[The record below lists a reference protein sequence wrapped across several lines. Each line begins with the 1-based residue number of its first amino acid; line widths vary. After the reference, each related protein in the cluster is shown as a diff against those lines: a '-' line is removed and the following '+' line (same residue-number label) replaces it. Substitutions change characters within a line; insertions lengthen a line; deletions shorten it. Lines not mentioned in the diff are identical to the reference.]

1 MCLHAQELLR
11 LKNIEHW
18 SHCLTPRG
26 AFAVDYSL
34 HILHTFL
41 HKGGE
46 SKEARAKSS
55 MLEIG
60 AAVLLGATSTL
71 LGVVILAGSNSEI
84 IRVFFKLLMGT
95 VIFGA
100 FVGMFFLPVLLSL
113 VGPPPCLLRAAP
125 TDDDLEEQA
134 QANTPA
140 NRPSMTSS
148 RIGTT

>member
-1 MCLHAQELLR
+1 MHPMTLP
-11 LKNIEHW
+11 N
-18 SHCLTPRG
+18 PRTVR
-26 AFAVDYSL
+26 AVDYSL

-41 HKGGE
+41 HKGGTKLE
-46 SKEARAKSS
+46 RAKAS

-71 LGVVILAGSNSEI
+71 LGVVILAGSSSEI

-113 VGPPPCLLRAAP
+113 VGPPPCLLRVAPTEDDLAHEAQQAAAAP
-125 TDDDLEEQA
+125 A
-134 QANTPA
+134 PA
-140 NRPSMTSS
+140 AAS
-148 RIGTT
+148 

>member
-1 MCLHAQELLR
+1 
-11 LKNIEHW
+11 
-18 SHCLTPRG
+18 
-26 AFAVDYSL
+26 
-34 HILHTFL
+34 
-41 HKGGE
+41 
-46 SKEARAKSS
+46 

-125 TDDDLEEQA
+125 TEFDEEEA
-134 QANTPA
+134 QAEAPPNGVSKA
-140 NRPSMTSS
+140 SS
-148 RIGTT
+148 RIGAA